1 MLGGHVLALEVIAGQ
16 NLAVPS
22 NRTPAGHYV
31 LVSTSY
37 GRWNTA
43 IKAAM
48 ADCSVSW
55 NETLIIR
62 GSPLMFPMWLMPIF
76 SSSSKEIRLEIRA
89 SFECGRMLGRGELVG
104 TVETTLEKLLAH
116 DGQSVSFMAVDNQ
129 RISLK
134 LKARRKKVPYY
145 DADGTMQCKIGLETD
160 AARDAYTLFWRNNL
174 REHFHSAI
182 EGFQAVLDQC
192 PHGHAHRA
200 AALSNLAH
208 AILCGFAKT
217 VESDIDRAVHLF
229 RSALTLRPRGHID
242 HPLSILDL
250 CHALCKRHSH
260 KKDHSDL
267 REAADLYRSILPLC
281 VEGSHLHRVVFDT
294 NGIPYVIEQCNAL
307 PSDPSDESISLRRI
321 VLELCPPRHPHRA
334 YSLNKLAGD
343 LYARF
348 ERDGNKDHFYEAVH
362 LSREALAVCR
372 ADDDQLSIL
381 PGILSDTL
389 GHRFNHHGDPSDLYE
404 RIALDI
410 HLEALDLRSSASSQR
425 GITAPEQ
432 GQESSLPPPPPS
444 PPPPP
449 PPQASVSKQT
459 RPLERNVVI
468 FGDSG
473 SGKSSVINA
482 IAQTQL
488 AKTSS
493 SATGCT
499 FAYQRHRVEI
509 SGQTFVLFDTA
520 GLNEGTAGTVPA
532 AKADENLKSLL
543 HELMSPKSDGIGLLV
558 YCVRSTRARRA
569 LIRNY
574 NIFYSGICRKKV
586 PIVVVVTGLENEPDM
601 ESWWVA
607 NEKEFKSRGMHFED
621 HACVTTLHKHSGISD
636 IFTRRIEESSETLR
650 NLVVKNC
657 SDWVVDDSWF
667 KQSFTAVRNMIS
679 DSGNSERSL
688 PSTLIICDP
697 SRNEEVEI
705 APCIRGTL
713 RPYFVRIGGDNYQVH
728 RVPAPDSS
736 SANAERRPE
745 GDLLVYYAR
754 ADELSAARQ
763 KFYAFCTTYR
773 GNVVPVVVVVKGLDD
788 RQAAHQ
794 WVEKHIMYDGAGR
807 LFSTFA
813 PAEGLGYDSLKQQ
826 AEQELQDLIR
836 QACLIRSERKVRG
849 KQKRLARRNRLRGKP
864 GILASL

>member
-16 NLAVPS
+16 NLIVPS

-37 GRWNTA
+37 GQWNTA
-43 IKAAM
+43 IKPAM
-48 ADCSVSW
+48 ADCGVSW
-55 NETLIIR
+55 NEILTIC

-76 SSSSKEIRLEIRA
+76 SSSSKEVRLEIRA
-89 SFECGRMLGRGELVG
+89 SFECGQMLGRGELVG
-104 TVETTLEKLLAH
+104 TVETTLDQLLAH
-116 DGQSVSFMAVDNQ
+116 DGQSVSLPAVDNQ
-129 RISLK
+129 HVSLK
-134 LKARRKKVPYY
+134 LKARRKKIPHQ
-145 DADGTMQCKIGLETD
+145 DADGIMQHKIALDTD
-160 AARDAYTLFWRNNL
+160 AARDAYTLFWRSNL

-192 PHGHAHRA
+192 PHDHAHRA

-208 AILCGFAKT
+208 AILCGFAK
-217 VESDIDRAVHLF
+217 SIDNDIDRAIHLF
-229 RSALTLRPRGHID
+229 RSALTLRPRGHVD

-250 CHALCKRHSH
+250 CHALCKRHSYQ
-260 KKDHSDL
+260 KDHTDL
-267 REAADLYRSILPLC
+267 REAADLYRSVLPLC
-281 VEGSHLHRVVFDT
+281 IEGSHLHRVVFGT

-321 VLELCPPRHPHRA
+321 VLELCPPRHPRRA
-334 YSLNKLAGD
+334 HSLDKLAGD

-348 ERDGNKDHFYEAVH
+348 ERDGNKDHFYEAIY

-372 ADDDQLSIL
+372 ADEDQLSAL

-404 RIALDI
+404 RIALDT
-410 HLEALDLRSSASSQR
+410 HLEAVDLRSSASSRR

-432 GQESSLPPPPPS
+432 GQQPS

-449 PPQASVSKQT
+449 RPLRPQASTSKT

-499 FAYQRHRVEI
+499 FAYERHRVEI

-532 AKADENLKSLL
+532 AKAEENLKSLL
-543 HELMSPKSDGIGLLV
+543 QELMSPKSDGIGLLV

-574 NIFYSGICRKKV
+574 NIFYSAICRKKV
-586 PIVVVVTGLENEPDM
+586 PIVVVVTGLENELDM
-601 ESWWVA
+601 ESWWDA
-607 NEKEFKSRGMHFED
+607 NGKEFKSRGMHFED
-621 HACVTTLHKHSGISD
+621 HACVTTLRKHSGISD
-636 IFTRRIEESSETLR
+636 VFTRRIDESSEALR
-650 NLVVKNC
+650 NLLVNNC
-657 SDWVVDDSWF
+657 SDWVVDDGWF
-667 KQSFTAVRNMIS
+667 KQSFTAVRNLIS

-697 SRNEEVEI
+697 SRSEDVEI
-705 APCIRGTL
+705 AHCIRGTL
-713 RPYFVRIGGDNYQVH
+713 RPYFVRIGGDTYQVH

-736 SANAERRPE
+736 SLNADKRPE
-745 GDLLVYYAR
+745 GDLLIYYAR

-763 KFYAFCTTYR
+763 KFYSFCTAYR

-788 RQAAHQ
+788 RQAANQ
-794 WVEKHIMYDGAGR
+794 WVEKHITYDGAGR

-813 PAEGLGYDSLKQQ
+813 PAEELGDDSLKQQ

-836 QACLIRSERKVRG
+836 QASLIRSERKVRG
-849 KQKRLARRNRLRGKP
+849 KPKRLARRNRF
-864 GILASL
+864 

>member
-37 GRWNTA
+37 GQWNTT
-43 IKAAM
+43 IRAAM

-55 NETLIIR
+55 NETLTIR

-76 SSSSKEIRLEIRA
+76 SSSSKEVRLEIRA
-89 SFECGRMLGRGELVG
+89 SFECGQMLGRGELVG
-104 TVETTLEKLLAH
+104 TVETTLEQLLAN
-116 DGQSVSFMAVDNQ
+116 DGHSASFLAVDNQ

-134 LKARRKKVPYY
+134 LKARRKKIPHR
-145 DADGTMQCKIGLETD
+145 DADGAMQSKIALDTD
-160 AARDAYTLFWRNNL
+160 AARDAYTLFWRSNL
-174 REHFHSAI
+174 REHFHSAV
-182 EGFQAVLDQC
+182 EGFQAVLEQC
-192 PHGHAHRA
+192 PHDHAHRA

-208 AILCGFAKT
+208 AILCGFART
-217 VESDIDRAVHLF
+217 IENDIDRAIHLF
-229 RSALTLRPRGHID
+229 RSALMLRPRGHID

-260 KKDHSDL
+260 KKDHADL

-281 VEGSHLHRVVFDT
+281 VEGSHLHQVVFNTD
-294 NGIPYVIEQCNAL
+294 GIPYVIEQCNAL

-321 VLELCPPRHPHRA
+321 VLELCPPRHQHRA
-334 YSLNKLAGD
+334 HSLNKLAED

-348 ERDGNKDHFYEAVH
+348 ERGGNKDHFYEAVH
-362 LSREALAVCR
+362 LSREALAICR
-372 ADDDQLSIL
+372 ADDDQLSVL
-381 PGILSDTL
+381 PGVLSDTL

-404 RIALDI
+404 RIVLDI
-410 HLEALDLRSSASSQR
+410 HLEALDFRSSASSQR
-425 GITAPEQ
+425 GIMPPEQ
-432 GQESSLPPPPPS
+432 GQQSSVPPPPS
-444 PPPPP
+444 PPPPSSP
-449 PPQASVSKQT
+449 PPQSSMNKT
-459 RPLERNVVI
+459 WPLERNIVI

-499 FAYQRHRVEI
+499 FAHQRYRVEI

-543 HELMSPKSDGIGLLV
+543 HELMSPRSDGIGLLV

-574 NIFYSGICRKKV
+574 NIFYSAICRKKV

-601 ESWWVA
+601 ESWWGA
-607 NEKEFKSRGMHFED
+607 NEKEFKNRGMHFED
-621 HACVTTLHKHSGISD
+621 HACVTTLRKHPGISD
-636 IFTRRIEESSETLR
+636 VFTRRIEESSETLR
-650 NLVVKNC
+650 NLIVNNC

-667 KQSFTAVRNMIS
+667 KQSFAAVRNMIS
-679 DSGNSERSL
+679 DSGSSERSL
-688 PSTLIICDP
+688 PSTLIICDS

-705 APCIRGTL
+705 AHCIHGTL
-713 RPYFVRIGGDNYQVH
+713 RPYFARIGGDNYQVH
-728 RVPAPDSS
+728 RVSAPDPSS
-736 SANAERRPE
+736 SNAERKIE
-745 GDLLVYYAR
+745 GDLLIYYTR

-763 KFYAFCTTYR
+763 KFYEFHTAYR

-794 WVEKHIMYDGAGR
+794 WVEKHIVYDGAGH

-813 PAEGLGYDSLKQQ
+813 PAEGVEDGSLKQR

-836 QACLIRSERKVRG
+836 QACLIRNERKVRG
-849 KQKRLARRNRLRGKP
+849 KQKRLARRNRFRVL
-864 GILASL
+864 

>member
-1 MLGGHVLALEVIAGQ
+1 MLGGHVLALEVIGGQ
-16 NLAVPS
+16 NLIVPS

-31 LVSTSY
+31 IVSTSY
-37 GRWNTA
+37 GYWNTT
-43 IKAAM
+43 IKAAT
-48 ADCSVSW
+48 ADCSVFW
-55 NETLIIR
+55 NETLTIS

-76 SSSSKEIRLEIRA
+76 SSSSKEVHLEIRA
-89 SFECGRMLGRGELVG
+89 SFECGGMLGRGELVG
-104 TVETTLEKLLAH
+104 TVETTLDQLLAH
-116 DGQSVSFMAVDNQ
+116 DGQSVSLLAVDNQ
-129 RISLK
+129 HVSLK
-134 LKARRKKVPYY
+134 LKAWRKKIPRY
-145 DADGTMQCKIGLETD
+145 DGDGIVQHKIGHDTD
-160 AARDAYTLFWRNNL
+160 AARDAYTLFWRSNL

-192 PHGHAHRA
+192 THDHAHRA

-208 AILCGFAKT
+208 AILCGFAK
-217 VESDIDRAVHLF
+217 SIDNDIDRAIHLF
-229 RSALTLRPRGHID
+229 RSALSLRPQGHVD

-250 CHALCKRHSH
+250 CHALCTRHSY
-260 KKDHSDL
+260 KMDHADL
-267 REAADLYRSILPLC
+267 CEAAHLYRTILPLFP
-281 VEGSHLHRVVFDT
+281 EGSHLHRVVFDT
-294 NGIPYVIEQCNAL
+294 NAVPYVIEQCNAL
-307 PSDPSDESISLRRI
+307 PRDPSDESISLRRI
-321 VLELCPPRHPHRA
+321 VLELCPPQHPRRA
-334 YSLNKLAGD
+334 RSLDNLAGD

-372 ADDDQLSIL
+372 ADDDQLSVL

-404 RIALDI
+404 RIVLET

-425 GITAPEQ
+425 GITVPEQ
-432 GQESSLPPPPPS
+432 GQQSSPPPLPS

-449 PPQASVSKQT
+449 PPQTSISKQI
-459 RPLERNVVI
+459 RSLERNVVI

-482 IAQTQL
+482 IAQTQI

-499 FAYQRHRVEI
+499 FAYERHRVEI

-532 AKADENLKSLL
+532 AKAEENLKSLL
-543 HELMSPKSDGIGLLV
+543 NELMSPKSDGIGLLV

-574 NIFYSGICRKKV
+574 NLFYSAICRKKV

-601 ESWWVA
+601 ESWWDA
-607 NEKEFKSRGMHFED
+607 NGKEFKSRGMHFED
-621 HACVTTLHKHSGISD
+621 HACVTTLRKHSGISD
-636 IFTRRIEESSETLR
+636 VFTRRIEESSETLR
-650 NLVVKNC
+650 NLLVENC
-657 SDWVVDDSWF
+657 SDWAVDDSWF
-667 KQSFTAVRNMIS
+667 KQSFTAVRNLIS

-688 PSTLIICDP
+688 PSTLIICDS
-697 SRNEEVEI
+697 SRGEEVEI
-705 APCIRGTL
+705 APCIRGIL
-713 RPYFVRIGGDNYQVH
+713 KPYFVRIGGDTYQVH
-728 RVPAPDSS
+728 RVPAPDFSS
-736 SANAERRPE
+736 SNAEKRLE
-745 GDLLVYYAR
+745 GDLLIYYVR

-763 KFYAFCTTYR
+763 KFHAFCTTYR

-788 RQAAHQ
+788 RQAANQ
-794 WVEKHIMYDGAGR
+794 WVEKYIIYDGAGR

-813 PAEGLGYDSLKQQ
+813 PAEELGDDSLKQQ

-849 KQKRLARRNRLRGKP
+849 RSKRLARRNRF
-864 GILASL
+864 